1 MAGRNT
7 TPLTRATVAL
17 SAIPPLQN
25 TFALLD
31 AADESQA
38 LAAGTVAVGTVFD
51 TADDDDVDHTEG
63 TAREDGNSQPLLDL
77 NTITDPIVNTL
88 TAHDRVLTLTIAG
101 VADADRALDLAIT
114 GVATALDDDDD
125 DVTATRWRR

>member
-1 MAGRNT
+1 
-7 TPLTRATVAL
+7 
-17 SAIPPLQN
+17 LQN

-101 VADADRALDLAIT
+101 VADANRALDLAIT